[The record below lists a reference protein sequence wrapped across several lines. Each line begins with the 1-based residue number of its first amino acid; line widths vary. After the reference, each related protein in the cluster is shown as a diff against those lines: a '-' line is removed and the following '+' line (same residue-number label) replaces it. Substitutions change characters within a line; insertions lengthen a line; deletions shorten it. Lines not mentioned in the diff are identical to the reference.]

1 MQEQIV
7 IKSDNSIILTVP
19 VMIPGAKDCDYWRGE
34 DPFTVEQVRS
44 FKEAYDD
51 YGFIDKHHAVRG
63 VQSAHK
69 HHLIGNALKS
79 FLLSEETSY
88 SWVDGSIHTY
98 PMGTWM
104 ITTEVNDPVAI
115 KQVRDGEIT
124 GASPSIFTRETAEK
138 IKAAL
143 KSDASLKA
151 SAGNLI
157 KNINDPVPVLVSLV
171 RKPCQHGNKFC
182 ESKNG
187 ENMSE
192 DKAQNKL
199 NKIRGILGLEETK
212 DYATKEDLDEI
223 KESVSGVFKSDE
235 FKEFLGGMINEAV
248 AEAVKPLALKEDN
261 SDDSTNNDDKKK
273 EEDDAKDDDSTEDK
287 SDDSKNDDKTDDKKK
302 SMKSDS
308 KSLPQHDKNPE
319 DKKALK
325 SDKAI
330 TMEVMGRDKRGR
342 PLKN

>member
-88 SWVDGSIHTY
+88 TWVDGSIHTY

-115 KQVRDGEIT
+115 KQVRDGQIT

-143 KSDASLKA
+143 KSDAGLKA
-151 SAGNLI
+151 SAGDLI
-157 KNINDPVPVLVSLV
+157 KNIHDPVPVLVSLV

-182 ESKNG
+182 ESNNG
-187 ENMSE
+187 ENMSDKDTQIVKQIKNLLGME
-192 DKAQNKL
+192 DKP
-199 NKIRGILGLEETK
+199 E
-212 DYATKEDLDEI
+212 YATKEDLDEI
-223 KESVSGVFKSDE
+223 QESVSGVFKSDE

-261 SDDSTNNDDKKK
+261 SDDSTEDDNKK
-273 EEDDAKDDDSTEDK
+273 EEEDPQIDESSEDK
-287 SDDSKNDDKTDDKKK
+287 SDDSKKDDETDDKKK